1 MLWDYVNIIEAWFA
15 DWKRTPWKKID
26 VEGIDFECKR
36 FGKELRGK
44 INNRAQMRPGE
55 YNWKI

>member
-44 INNRAQMRPGE
+44 FTRKNC
-55 YNWKI
+55 